1 MKSTTYQPSRFFVP
15 SSLPA
20 SQTTSKRAA
29 RARKTA
35 MKPTPLTYQD
45 LLEKLN
51 YFVSTK
57 QLNPHTAANR
67 ATALRGFLRANHIS
81 EDDVVG
87 EEMRSKFPDCM
98 EQFLDVLRD
107 FGRKQRNL
115 TNTRAAMTPLR
126 QMVQEDDTTRALDA
140 EKPTP
145 FIQQL
150 KTLLSGHSIKR
161 VANIGQVPYD
171 MMLGWVSGKV
181 PRPSSSRYVHRVENY
196 FGMKRGE
203 LWKLSGVAHPS
214 RLQPDLS
221 EAPAIEYRNRLGKL
235 TKYEYWFVPGTDSPL
250 RQQWHDLMVCKTAL
264 VPDLERSV
272 KGQWRMSP
280 LPLGRK
286 TDRTWYRYLGDKE
299 VASAQAGWGK
309 VSSYLGWLQ
318 LSVED
323 GGAGLPE
330 SELHTLAWIAVPDY
344 LVQYLEWRKKRAG
357 GSHTTFVPEFLGWL
371 MSLVR
376 PVEGYFPQS
385 PSLRETLPERYR
397 NGSWDDMCER
407 QMKYCRRLTQSLR
420 GQIQMHR
427 DPFEPLNGV
436 LNLPEPMEAVV
447 DMVQRMRAQRPIG
460 NPLLEAVWSRDLV
473 LVKLIASNPL
483 RHRNLAHMTWRA
495 DNTGNLYQKGDGSW
509 HIRWKT
515 VYFKNAKGAAGD
527 LDYNAEVHA
536 SVWSDLERYLFK
548 HRPLLLRSPSD
559 LLFLCKAK
567 GPEDLKR
574 PHVPWDDLSKRI
586 FWLTKKYLWN
596 CPGVG
601 AHAFRHLIG
610 SSIIKAAPGEIQ
622 TVARVLNDRPG
633 TVEKHYA
640 RFTSSDGNKRM
651 GELLGKS
658 FKRL

>member
-250 RQQWHDLMVCKTAL
+250 RQQWHDLMVYKTAL

-286 TDRTWYRYLGDKE
+286 TDRTWYRYWATRK
-299 VASAQAGWGK
+299 WH
-309 VSSYLGWLQ
+309 
-318 LSVED
+318 
-323 GGAGLPE
+323 LP
-330 SELHTLAWIAVPDY
+330 
-344 LVQYLEWRKKRAG
+344 
-357 GSHTTFVPEFLGWL
+357 
-371 MSLVR
+371 R
-376 PVEGYFPQS
+376 PVGERSRATWAGSSS
-385 PSLRETLPERYR
+385 PLR
-397 NGSWDDMCER
+397 M
-407 QMKYCRRLTQSLR
+407 
-420 GQIQMHR
+420 
-427 DPFEPLNGV
+427 
-436 LNLPEPMEAVV
+436 A
-447 DMVQRMRAQRPIG
+447 
-460 NPLLEAVWSRDLV
+460 V
-473 LVKLIASNPL
+473 LVCQRASC
-483 RHRNLAHMTWRA
+483 T
-495 DNTGNLYQKGDGSW
+495 
-509 HIRWKT
+509 RWP
-515 VYFKNAKGAAGD
+515 G
-527 LDYNAEVHA
+527 
-536 SVWSDLERYLFK
+536 
-548 HRPLLLRSPSD
+548 LLSRTTS
-559 LLFLCKAK
+559 
-567 GPEDLKR
+567 
-574 PHVPWDDLSKRI
+574 
-586 FWLTKKYLWN
+586 
-596 CPGVG
+596 
-601 AHAFRHLIG
+601 
-610 SSIIKAAPGEIQ
+610 SSIWNG
-622 TVARVLNDRPG
+622 ARSEQGVRIRLLCP
-633 TVEKHYA
+633 
-640 RFTSSDGNKRM
+640 SSSG
-651 GELLGKS
+651 G
-658 FKRL
+658 